1 MPSAVIRLQSKLIQM
16 KESRVLKVI
25 GIILISIVIIILGL
39 FKFWKE
45 THNELQ
51 DNTNYIFKMIIAM
64 DLGLDEQESDDLISS
79 LSKED
84 TTDID
89 DILNKYTKGFKFI
102 DKLSEV
108 QKADVNIDDII
119 NKEDK
124 DKIQSIY
131 MKEKGNYGD
140 KDIYPVD
147 YENALW
153 GKDIYTLR
161 GLEVRAY
168 ILNDVFP
175 KISKKIYMLLD
186 LIKEYKDTYKG
197 LEDYD
202 IINQRVFAKWTDKTF
217 EIYNMVMQVLTEVHT
232 YESHEWKP
240 IKLQDRDI
248 IAVALFGAYKNRTDT
263 DLYDNIDNIFFAAVI
278 LS

>member
-1 MPSAVIRLQSKLIQM
+1 MTAAVIRLQSKLIQIR
-16 KESRVLKVI
+16 ESRVLKVI

-84 TTDID
+84 TADID
-89 DILNKYTKGFKFI
+89 DILNKYTEGFKFI

-108 QKADVNIDDII
+108 QKSEVNIDDII

-131 MKEKGNYGD
+131 MKERENYGD
-140 KDIYPVD
+140 KDI
-147 YENALW
+147 
-153 GKDIYTLR
+153 
-161 GLEVRAY
+161 
-168 ILNDVFP
+168 
-175 KISKKIYMLLD
+175 
-186 LIKEYKDTYKG
+186 
-197 LEDYD
+197 
-202 IINQRVFAKWTDKTF
+202 
-217 EIYNMVMQVLTEVHT
+217 
-232 YESHEWKP
+232 
-240 IKLQDRDI
+240 
-248 IAVALFGAYKNRTDT
+248 
-263 DLYDNIDNIFFAAVI
+263 
-278 LS
+278 

>member
-1 MPSAVIRLQSKLIQM
+1 MEIKT
-16 KESRVLKVI
+16 
-25 GIILISIVIIILGL
+25 
-39 FKFWKE
+39 F
-45 THNELQ
+45 N
-51 DNTNYIFKMIIAM
+51 
-64 DLGLDEQESDDLISS
+64 
-79 LSKED
+79 
-84 TTDID
+84 
-89 DILNKYTKGFKFI
+89 
-102 DKLSEV
+102 
-108 QKADVNIDDII
+108 
-119 NKEDK
+119 
-124 DKIQSIY
+124 
-131 MKEKGNYGD
+131 
-140 KDIYPVD
+140 PVD

-175 KISKKIYMLLD
+175 QISEKIYKLLN
-186 LIKEYKDTYKG
+186 LVEKYKNTYKE

-217 EIYNMVMQVLTEVHT
+217 EIYNMVIQALAEIHT

-263 DLYDNIDNIFFAAVI
+263 DLYDNIDNIFFAAIDIELGFNMEESAYGVI
-278 LS
+278 ADYILENIPKYKNTDKKDLLEKLQTFAPKYITESIPDAFFGLLTDLAVNK

>member
-1 MPSAVIRLQSKLIQM
+1 M
-16 KESRVLKVI
+16 
-25 GIILISIVIIILGL
+25 
-39 FKFWKE
+39 E
-45 THNELQ
+45 TKTFN
-51 DNTNYIFKMIIAM
+51 
-64 DLGLDEQESDDLISS
+64 
-79 LSKED
+79 
-84 TTDID
+84 
-89 DILNKYTKGFKFI
+89 
-102 DKLSEV
+102 
-108 QKADVNIDDII
+108 
-119 NKEDK
+119 
-124 DKIQSIY
+124 
-131 MKEKGNYGD
+131 
-140 KDIYPVD
+140 PVD

-263 DLYDNIDNIFFAAVI
+263 DLYDNIDNIFFAAVDIELGFNMEESAYGVIADYI
-278 LS
+278 LENIPKYKDTDKKVLLEKLQTFAPKYIIECKPDAFFGLLTDLAVNK

>member
-1 MPSAVIRLQSKLIQM
+1 M
-16 KESRVLKVI
+16 
-25 GIILISIVIIILGL
+25 
-39 FKFWKE
+39 E
-45 THNELQ
+45 TKTFN
-51 DNTNYIFKMIIAM
+51 
-64 DLGLDEQESDDLISS
+64 
-79 LSKED
+79 
-84 TTDID
+84 
-89 DILNKYTKGFKFI
+89 
-102 DKLSEV
+102 
-108 QKADVNIDDII
+108 
-119 NKEDK
+119 
-124 DKIQSIY
+124 
-131 MKEKGNYGD
+131 
-140 KDIYPVD
+140 PVD

-232 YESHEWKP
+232 YESHEWKT

-263 DLYDNIDNIFFAAVI
+263 DLYDNIDNIFFAAIDIELGFNMEESAYGVI
-278 LS
+278 ADYILENIPKYKDTDKKVLLEKLQTFAPKYIIESKPDAFFGLLTDLAVNK

>member
-1 MPSAVIRLQSKLIQM
+1 MTAAVIRLQSKLIQIR
-16 KESRVLKVI
+16 ESRVLKVI

-84 TTDID
+84 TADID
-89 DILNKYTKGFKFI
+89 DILNKYTEGFKFI

-108 QKADVNIDDII
+108 QKSEVNIDDII

-131 MKEKGNYGD
+131 MKERGNYGD
-140 KDIYPVD
+140 KDI
-147 YENALW
+147 
-153 GKDIYTLR
+153 
-161 GLEVRAY
+161 
-168 ILNDVFP
+168 
-175 KISKKIYMLLD
+175 
-186 LIKEYKDTYKG
+186 
-197 LEDYD
+197 
-202 IINQRVFAKWTDKTF
+202 
-217 EIYNMVMQVLTEVHT
+217 
-232 YESHEWKP
+232 
-240 IKLQDRDI
+240 
-248 IAVALFGAYKNRTDT
+248 
-263 DLYDNIDNIFFAAVI
+263 
-278 LS
+278 

>member
-1 MPSAVIRLQSKLIQM
+1 M
-16 KESRVLKVI
+16 
-25 GIILISIVIIILGL
+25 
-39 FKFWKE
+39 E
-45 THNELQ
+45 TKTFN
-51 DNTNYIFKMIIAM
+51 
-64 DLGLDEQESDDLISS
+64 
-79 LSKED
+79 
-84 TTDID
+84 
-89 DILNKYTKGFKFI
+89 
-102 DKLSEV
+102 
-108 QKADVNIDDII
+108 
-119 NKEDK
+119 
-124 DKIQSIY
+124 
-131 MKEKGNYGD
+131 
-140 KDIYPVD
+140 PVD

-232 YESHEWKP
+232 YESHEWKT
-240 IKLQDRDI
+240 IQLQDRDI

-263 DLYDNIDNIFFAAVI
+263 DLYDNIDNIFFAAVDIELGFNMEESAYGVIADYI
-278 LS
+278 LENIPKYKNTDKKALLEKLQTYAPKYIIESKPDAFFGLLTDLAVNK

>member
-1 MPSAVIRLQSKLIQM
+1 M
-16 KESRVLKVI
+16 
-25 GIILISIVIIILGL
+25 
-39 FKFWKE
+39 E
-45 THNELQ
+45 TKTFN
-51 DNTNYIFKMIIAM
+51 
-64 DLGLDEQESDDLISS
+64 
-79 LSKED
+79 
-84 TTDID
+84 
-89 DILNKYTKGFKFI
+89 
-102 DKLSEV
+102 
-108 QKADVNIDDII
+108 
-119 NKEDK
+119 
-124 DKIQSIY
+124 
-131 MKEKGNYGD
+131 
-140 KDIYPVD
+140 PVD

-175 KISKKIYMLLD
+175 KISEKIYMLLD

-217 EIYNMVMQVLTEVHT
+217 EIYNMVMQVLAEVHT
-232 YESHEWKP
+232 YESHEWKT

-263 DLYDNIDNIFFAAVI
+263 DLYDNIDNIFFAAVDIELGFNMEESAYGVIADYI
-278 LS
+278 LENIPKYKNTDKKVLLEKLQTFAPKYIIESKTDAFFGLLTDLAVNK

>member
-1 MPSAVIRLQSKLIQM
+1 M
-16 KESRVLKVI
+16 
-25 GIILISIVIIILGL
+25 
-39 FKFWKE
+39 E
-45 THNELQ
+45 TKTFN
-51 DNTNYIFKMIIAM
+51 
-64 DLGLDEQESDDLISS
+64 
-79 LSKED
+79 
-84 TTDID
+84 
-89 DILNKYTKGFKFI
+89 
-102 DKLSEV
+102 
-108 QKADVNIDDII
+108 
-119 NKEDK
+119 
-124 DKIQSIY
+124 
-131 MKEKGNYGD
+131 
-140 KDIYPVD
+140 PVD

-175 KISKKIYMLLD
+175 KISEKIYILLD

-197 LEDYD
+197 LKDYD

-232 YESHEWKP
+232 YENHEWKT

-263 DLYDNIDNIFFAAVI
+263 DLYDNIDNIFFAAVDIELGFNMEESAYGAIADYI
-278 LS
+278 LENIPKYKNTDKKVLLEKLQTFAPKYIIESKPDAFFGLLTDLAVNK

>member
-1 MPSAVIRLQSKLIQM
+1 M
-16 KESRVLKVI
+16 
-25 GIILISIVIIILGL
+25 
-39 FKFWKE
+39 E
-45 THNELQ
+45 TKTFN
-51 DNTNYIFKMIIAM
+51 
-64 DLGLDEQESDDLISS
+64 
-79 LSKED
+79 
-84 TTDID
+84 
-89 DILNKYTKGFKFI
+89 
-102 DKLSEV
+102 
-108 QKADVNIDDII
+108 
-119 NKEDK
+119 
-124 DKIQSIY
+124 
-131 MKEKGNYGD
+131 
-140 KDIYPVD
+140 PVD

-175 KISKKIYMLLD
+175 QISEKIYKLLD
-186 LIKEYKDTYKG
+186 SVEEYKDTYKE

-217 EIYNMVMQVLTEVHT
+217 EIYNMVMQALAEIHT

-263 DLYDNIDNIFFAAVI
+263 DLYDNIDNIFFAAIDIELGFNMEESAYGVI
-278 LS
+278 ADYILENIPKYKNTDKKDLLEKLQTFAPKYIIESIPDAFFGLLTDLAVNK

>member
-1 MPSAVIRLQSKLIQM
+1 MPAAVIRLQSKLIQM

-64 DLGLDEQESDDLISS
+64 DLGLDEQESDDLISG

-84 TTDID
+84 TADID
-89 DILNKYTKGFKFI
+89 DILNKYTKG

-108 QKADVNIDDII
+108 QKSNVNIDDII

-131 MKEKGNYGD
+131 MKERGNYGD
-140 KDIYPVD
+140 KDI
-147 YENALW
+147 
-153 GKDIYTLR
+153 
-161 GLEVRAY
+161 
-168 ILNDVFP
+168 
-175 KISKKIYMLLD
+175 
-186 LIKEYKDTYKG
+186 
-197 LEDYD
+197 
-202 IINQRVFAKWTDKTF
+202 
-217 EIYNMVMQVLTEVHT
+217 
-232 YESHEWKP
+232 
-240 IKLQDRDI
+240 
-248 IAVALFGAYKNRTDT
+248 
-263 DLYDNIDNIFFAAVI
+263 
-278 LS
+278 

>member
-1 MPSAVIRLQSKLIQM
+1 M
-16 KESRVLKVI
+16 
-25 GIILISIVIIILGL
+25 
-39 FKFWKE
+39 E
-45 THNELQ
+45 TKTFNP
-51 DNTNYIFKMIIAM
+51 I
-64 DLGLDEQESDDLISS
+64 
-79 LSKED
+79 
-84 TTDID
+84 
-89 DILNKYTKGFKFI
+89 
-102 DKLSEV
+102 
-108 QKADVNIDDII
+108 
-119 NKEDK
+119 
-124 DKIQSIY
+124 
-131 MKEKGNYGD
+131 
-140 KDIYPVD
+140 D

-175 KISKKIYMLLD
+175 KISEKIYMLLD

-217 EIYNMVMQVLTEVHT
+217 EIYNMVMQVLAEFHT

-263 DLYDNIDNIFFAAVI
+263 DLYDNIDNIFFAAVDIELGFNMEESAYGVIADYI
-278 LS
+278 LENIPKYKDTDKKVLLEKLQTFAPKYIIESKPDAFFGLLTDLAVNK

>member
-1 MPSAVIRLQSKLIQM
+1 M
-16 KESRVLKVI
+16 
-25 GIILISIVIIILGL
+25 
-39 FKFWKE
+39 E
-45 THNELQ
+45 TKTFN
-51 DNTNYIFKMIIAM
+51 
-64 DLGLDEQESDDLISS
+64 
-79 LSKED
+79 
-84 TTDID
+84 
-89 DILNKYTKGFKFI
+89 
-102 DKLSEV
+102 
-108 QKADVNIDDII
+108 
-119 NKEDK
+119 
-124 DKIQSIY
+124 
-131 MKEKGNYGD
+131 
-140 KDIYPVD
+140 PVD

-175 KISKKIYMLLD
+175 QISEKIYKLLD
-186 LIKEYKDTYKG
+186 LVEEYNDTYKE

-217 EIYNMVMQVLTEVHT
+217 EIYNMVMQALAEIHT

-263 DLYDNIDNIFFAAVI
+263 DLYDNIDNIFFAAIDIELGFNMEESAYGVI
-278 LS
+278 ADYILENIPKYKNTDKKDLLEKLQTFAPKYIIESKPDAFFGLLTDLAVNK